1 MAQELAELR
10 KLAGSNGVKKGPA
23 ELTTSIDGPGSPNR
37 RSWIEDSLAEDSEPK
52 DADFAKTHR
61 WEVLVAVLL
70 VLAAQA
76 LGYTAGLSRAA
87 SLGQNTLASGGGTFA
102 SLAAGVG
109 EDAIGGA
116 TTTLKATATAMS
128 GILVT
133 EHGQAT
139 TLAIALV
146 LSSIV
151 LAPIA
156 LTRAGSR
163 VAMVLTAAMP
173 TAYVWLLPV
182 AAKLGFANSMEVLMS
197 HGEADVVGVMTTPQA
212 TGWMVAL
219 YSLPLFALLR
229 AADVGGRGPQYASQL
244 RSTGVATVVL
254 FYLWLLVGC
263 WMRAPVRYSF
273 PAHGE
278 TREENTEYLRSV
290 GRPIP
295 PGAEFQ
301 VSPPYATFTYPF
313 RHPEHP
319 GARYAD
325 LVLFALT
332 MAALA
337 AHAFTHRAARRIERG
352 GAVLCIFLPCLSAFA
367 ALAFSADGYFRAKW
381 GAWGEGALFD
391 GWPLAVSQA
400 LGLTGLAFL
409 PLLLLPEQ
417 IGVDYNTKLK
427 ERRATKLN
435 SGRSL
440 FAPLV
445 AIFTFVTL
453 PEVFR
458 RYSFL
463 ADSNFH
469 VDSRM
474 DLSDHDILGAPCSA
488 VDGTASLSS
497 YVDSPFY
504 AVLLA
509 LVFFFPLLDM
519 SASSEKRSKV
529 VKFDS
534 ALSQSLCV
542 ALALFVAFPLSYD
555 AELHRAIS
563 VAFFI
568 IAAARSLTESWNRP
582 KVVAVLCVLKF
593 VAAIGAILVNVPLTA
608 KYSPAFHLGGYV
620 PCLDATPWVAESAAL
635 GLVILTT
642 TVNIFMS
649 RHENNDRYK
658 HLAGSVLY

>member
-1 MAQELAELR
+1 
-10 KLAGSNGVKKGPA
+10 
-23 ELTTSIDGPGSPNR
+23 
-37 RSWIEDSLAEDSEPK
+37 
-52 DADFAKTHR
+52 
-61 WEVLVAVLL
+61 
-70 VLAAQA
+70 
-76 LGYTAGLSRAA
+76 
-87 SLGQNTLASGGGTFA
+87 
-102 SLAAGVG
+102 
-109 EDAIGGA
+109 
-116 TTTLKATATAMS
+116 
-128 GILVT
+128 
-133 EHGQAT
+133 
-139 TLAIALV
+139 
-146 LSSIV
+146 
-151 LAPIA
+151 
-156 LTRAGSR
+156 
-163 VAMVLTAAMP
+163 
-173 TAYVWLLPV
+173 
-182 AAKLGFANSMEVLMS
+182 
-197 HGEADVVGVMTTPQA
+197 
-212 TGWMVAL
+212 
-219 YSLPLFALLR
+219 
-229 AADVGGRGPQYASQL
+229 
-244 RSTGVATVVL
+244 
-254 FYLWLLVGC
+254 
-263 WMRAPVRYSF
+263 
-273 PAHGE
+273 
-278 TREENTEYLRSV
+278 
-290 GRPIP
+290 
-295 PGAEFQ
+295 
-301 VSPPYATFTYPF
+301 
-313 RHPEHP
+313 
-319 GARYAD
+319 
-325 LVLFALT
+325 

-542 ALALFVAFPLSYD
+542 ALALFVVRTAPAPHRTAPAPHCTVALRTPSWSTP
-555 AELHRAIS
+555 HRAPRCPGS
-563 VAFFI
+563 RFTTHHAPRTTPPFC
-568 IAAARSLTESWNRP
+568 AAAGLPSLVRRG
-582 KVVAVLCVLKF
+582 
-593 VAAIGAILVNVPLTA
+593 AAPR
-608 KYSPAFHLGGYV
+608 HLGGLLHHRGGKV
-620 PCLDATPWVAESAAL
+620 PHRELEQAQGGGRPVRPQVRCGHRRDPGQCALDC
-635 GLVILTT
+635 
-642 TVNIFMS
+642 
-649 RHENNDRYK
+649 
-658 HLAGSVLY
+658 

>member
-1 MAQELAELR
+1 MLSKASPGVKTKVRSFLGIGDVFLITKESENSSVTKYKKQAESEKARADALAQELAELR

-263 WMRAPVRYSF
+263 WMRAPVR
-273 PAHGE
+273 A
-278 TREENTEYLRSV
+278 TLMNRSSYPHALLHFT
-290 GRPIP
+290 GLS
-295 PGAEFQ
+295 
-301 VSPPYATFTYPF
+301 SP
-313 RHPEHP
+313 
-319 GARYAD
+319 
-325 LVLFALT
+325 
-332 MAALA
+332 
-337 AHAFTHRAARRIERG
+337 RA
-352 GAVLCIFLPCLSAFA
+352 SA
-367 ALAFSADGYFRAKW
+367 
-381 GAWGEGALFD
+381 GAL
-391 GWPLAVSQA
+391 Q
-400 LGLTGLAFL
+400 L
-409 PLLLLPEQ
+409 PGPWRDQGGEH
-417 IGVDYNTKLK
+417 GVPAQ
-427 ERRATKLN
+427 RRPPHPTW
-435 SGRSL
+435 R
-440 FAPLV
+440 
-445 AIFTFVTL
+445 
-453 PEVFR
+453 
-458 RYSFL
+458 
-463 ADSNFH
+463 
-469 VDSRM
+469 
-474 DLSDHDILGAPCSA
+474 
-488 VDGTASLSS
+488 
-497 YVDSPFY
+497 
-504 AVLLA
+504 
-509 LVFFFPLLDM
+509 
-519 SASSEKRSKV
+519 
-529 VKFDS
+529 
-534 ALSQSLCV
+534 
-542 ALALFVAFPLSYD
+542 
-555 AELHRAIS
+555 
-563 VAFFI
+563 
-568 IAAARSLTESWNRP
+568 
-582 KVVAVLCVLKF
+582 
-593 VAAIGAILVNVPLTA
+593 
-608 KYSPAFHLGGYV
+608 
-620 PCLDATPWVAESAAL
+620 
-635 GLVILTT
+635 
-642 TVNIFMS
+642 
-649 RHENNDRYK
+649 
-658 HLAGSVLY
+658 